1 MSKRTTARPAAKPA
15 APEILNGS
23 NTLPALIEV
32 AEGKSLQLG
41 AVVVVSHQ
49 ASGLTAEAW
58 NALPETERDGHLNKT
73 IENIKA
79 AVAAG
84 AEPDQVIQKIT
95 EEAAPAIEG
104 INDDTVEME
113 FFTAE
118 PVLVVSAPGG
128 PRRRA
133 GFAFGPE
140 PVDLTLDQLGETD
153 EQQKATFKI
162 LRADPKLKLDS
173 RMIDFGDDD

>member
-1 MSKRTTARPAAKPA
+1 MSKRTTARPAAKLA
-15 APEILNGS
+15 APEVLNGS
-23 NTLPALIEV
+23 NTFPALIEV

-41 AVVVVSHQ
+41 AVVVVAHQ
-49 ASGLTAEAW
+49 ASGLTMDAW
-58 NALPETERDGHLNKT
+58 NALPEAERDEHLNKT

-84 AEPDQVIQKIT
+84 AEPDQVIQKIAEAAASAG
-95 EEAAPAIEG
+95 EEAAVSSK
-104 INDDTVEME
+104 DTDFVTVES
-113 FFTAE
+113 
-118 PVLVVSAPGG
+118 LLIVSAPGG

-140 PVDLTLDQLGETD
+140 PVDLTYDQLGETN
-153 EQQKATFKI
+153 EERKAVLDV

-173 RMIDFGDDD
+173 RMIEVGDDD

>member
-1 MSKRTTARPAAKPA
+1 MSKRTTTRPAAKPA
-15 APEILNGS
+15 APEVLNGS
-23 NTLPALIEV
+23 NTLPAMIDV

-41 AVVVVSHQ
+41 AVVVVAHQ

-58 NALPETERDGHLNKT
+58 NALPEAERDEHLNKT

-84 AEPDQVIQKIT
+84 AEPDQVIQKIA
-95 EEAAPAIEG
+95 EAADAAGELSAVASK
-104 INDDTVEME
+104 DTDFVTVE
-113 FFTAE
+113 
-118 PVLVVSAPGG
+118 PLLIVSAPGG

-140 PVDLTLDQLGETD
+140 PVDLSYDQLGETD
-153 EQQKATFKI
+153 EERKAVLDT

-173 RMIDFGDDD
+173 RMIEVSDDD

>member
-15 APEILNGS
+15 APEIPNGS

-41 AVVVVSHQ
+41 AVVVVAHQ

-58 NALPETERDGHLNKT
+58 NALPEAERDEHLNKT
-73 IENIKA
+73 IANIKA
-79 AVAAG
+79 AIAAG
-84 AEPDQVIQKIT
+84 AEPDQVIEKLT
-95 EEAAPAIEG
+95 EAAAPAVEG
-104 INDDTVEME
+104 INDGSDEME
-113 FFTAE
+113 FVTAE
-118 PVLVVSAPGG
+118 PVLIVSAPGG

-153 EQQKATFKI
+153 EDQKTTFEI

>member
-1 MSKRTTARPAAKPA
+1 MSKRTTARSAAKPA

-41 AVVVVSHQ
+41 AVVVVAHQ

-58 NALPETERDGHLNKT
+58 NALPETERDEHLNKT
-73 IENIKA
+73 IEAIKA
-79 AVAAG
+79 AVATG
-84 AEPDQVIQKIT
+84 AELDQFIQKPN
-95 EEAAPAIEG
+95 EAAAPAGEG
-104 INDDTVEME
+104 VNDASIEME
-113 FFTAE
+113 FVTAE
-118 PVLVVSAPGG
+118 PVLIVSAPGG

-140 PVDLTLDQLGETD
+140 PIELTLDQLGETD
-153 EQQKATFKI
+153 EEQKAAFEI

>member
-1 MSKRTTARPAAKPA
+1 MSKRTTARSAAKPA
-15 APEILNGS
+15 APEVLNGS

-41 AVVVVSHQ
+41 AVVVVAHQ
-49 ASGLTAEAW
+49 ASGLTVDAW
-58 NALPETERDGHLNKT
+58 NALPEAERDEHLNKT

-84 AEPDQVIQKIT
+84 AEPDQVIEKIA
-95 EEAAPAIEG
+95 EAAASAGEAAAASK
-104 INDDTVEME
+104 DTDFVTVE
-113 FFTAE
+113 
-118 PVLVVSAPGG
+118 PLLIVSAPGG

-140 PVDLTLDQLGETD
+140 PVDLSYDQLGETD
-153 EQQKATFKI
+153 EERKAVLDT

-173 RMIDFGDDD
+173 RMIEVSDDD

>member
-1 MSKRTTARPAAKPA
+1 MSKRTTARSAAKPA

-41 AVVVVSHQ
+41 AVAVVAHQ

-58 NALPETERDGHLNKT
+58 NALPEAERDEHLNKT

-84 AEPDQVIQKIT
+84 AELDQFIQKPND
-95 EEAAPAIEG
+95 AAASTGEG
-104 INDDTVEME
+104 VNDASVEME
-113 FFTAE
+113 FVTAE
-118 PVLVVSAPGG
+118 PVLIVSAPGG

-133 GFAFGPE
+133 GFSFGPE
-140 PVDLTLDQLGETD
+140 PINLTLDQLGETD
-153 EQQKATFKI
+153 EEQKAAFEI

>member
-15 APEILNGS
+15 APEVLTGS

-32 AEGKSLQLG
+32 AEGRPLQLG
-41 AVVVVSHQ
+41 AVVVVAHQ

-58 NALPETERDGHLNKT
+58 NALPEAERDEHLNKT
-73 IENIKA
+73 IENIKS

-95 EEAAPAIEG
+95 ETTAPVAEG
-104 INDDTVEME
+104 VTDASDDMEFVTVEQ
-113 FFTAE
+113 
-118 PVLVVSAPGG
+118 VLIVSAPGG
-128 PRRRA
+128 SRRRA

-140 PVDLTLDQLGETD
+140 PIDLTFDQLGETD
-153 EQQKATFKI
+153 EERKAVLDT

-173 RMIDFGDDD
+173 RMIEVSDDD

>member
-1 MSKRTTARPAAKPA
+1 MSKRTTARSAAKPA
-15 APEILNGS
+15 TAEILNGS

-41 AVVVVSHQ
+41 AVVVVAHQ

-58 NALPETERDGHLNKT
+58 NALPEAERDEHLNKT

-95 EEAAPAIEG
+95 EEAAPAFEG
-104 INDDTVEME
+104 ATVASDDSDLVTVE
-113 FFTAE
+113 
-118 PVLVVSAPGG
+118 PLLIVSAPGG

-140 PVDLTLDQLGETD
+140 PIDLTYDQLGETD
-153 EQQKATFKI
+153 EERKAVLEA

-173 RMIDFGDDD
+173 RMIEVGDDN